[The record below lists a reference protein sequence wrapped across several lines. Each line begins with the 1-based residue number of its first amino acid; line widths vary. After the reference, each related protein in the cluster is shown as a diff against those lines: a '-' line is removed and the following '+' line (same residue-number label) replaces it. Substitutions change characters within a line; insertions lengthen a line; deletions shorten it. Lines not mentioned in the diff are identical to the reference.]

1 MSVQDEIAKWPAKT
15 TCSLE
20 HTEPHRANRVLH
32 AAIDEVRAIEARL
45 RTADAILE
53 RVADVSCDCDVF
65 GCEHDDARAYLA
77 AREGER

>member
-1 MSVQDEIAKWPAKT
+1 MTTITDQIAAWDPMPAYDLI
-15 TCSLE
+15 LE
-20 HTEPHRANRVLH
+20 HGNAWAMNRERAFYQQ
-32 AAIDEVRAIEARL
+32 RL

-53 RVADVSCDCDVF
+53 RVADVSCACDLI

>member
-1 MSVQDEIAKWPAKT
+1 MSQITDEITKWPEYRCDLGAIH
-15 TCSLE
+15 SAE
-20 HTEPHRANRVLH
+20 VL
-32 AAIDEVRAIEARL
+32 EARL

-53 RVADVSCDCDVF
+53 CVAAVACDCDLI